1 MLRLTI
7 SVLAVMILF
16 LSPVNVQAVELGI
29 APDGELLKVSLL
41 EKQNSPEKTERYTVK
56 SGDTLYRIAFNQ
68 GLSVETLKLWNG
80 MTTDSI
86 HPGDELIVVSNPNK
100 LSVIDQVKQK
110 ETEPVQSVAAEQSTP
125 KELTMTAT
133 AYTAYCEG
141 CSGTTY
147 TGQNLRTNPDQKV
160 IAVDPE
166 VVPIGSKVWVENY
179 GEAIAGDIGGAIK
192 GNKIDVFI
200 PSYDRAMEWGVKQV
214 KIRILD

>member
-1 MLRLTI
+1 
-7 SVLAVMILF
+7 MILF

-110 ETEPVQSVAAEQSTP
+110 ETEPVQSVAAEQATP

>member
-1 MLRLTI
+1 M

-110 ETEPVQSVAAEQSTP
+110 ETEPVQSVAAEQATP

>member
-110 ETEPVQSVAAEQSTP
+110 ETEPVQSVAAEQATP